1 MIRKH
6 GNKMKKVTKNYREAA
21 SSLTQSVWEDVMQ
34 RYVQAYRFHADLK
47 RTMNV
52 DKK

>member
-6 GNKMKKVTKNYREAA
+6 GNEMRKVTKNYRAA
-21 SSLTQSVWEDVMQ
+21 ADLLTQSAWKDVMQ

-47 RTMNV
+47 RTMNA
-52 DKK
+52 DEG